1 MIDETKLNRI
11 RELMHQ
17 RDKIDAEINAL
28 TGGEPPA
35 KRKWTR
41 RAQGNP
47 ATPEPTT
54 TA

>member
-11 RELMHQ
+11 RELMQQ

-28 TGGEPPA
+28 TGGEPPT

-41 RAQGNP
+41 RTHGEA
-47 ATPEPTT
+47 ATPESTT